1 MGNVP
6 FCGHRVEGELGT
18 EQDPQTGSRN
28 SLKVISLCM
37 EVCYRWEIKLLKY
50 NKYEEKLYLLI
61 RIVTGKF

>member
-6 FCGHRVEGELGT
+6 LCGQRVEGEVGT

-37 EVCYRWEIKLLKY
+37 RV
-50 NKYEEKLYLLI
+50 LY
-61 RIVTGKF
+61 GE

>member
-37 EVCYRWEIKLLKY
+37 EVCYRWEIK
-50 NKYEEKLYLLI
+50 
-61 RIVTGKF
+61 